1 MAFASCASS
10 RASRARMR
18 NGPRDRFARP
28 VHSWVR
34 PGQRLEQVPDPA
46 VTTAQSALGAV
57 GDVQAVVA

>member
-1 MAFASCASS
+1 
-10 RASRARMR
+10 MR